1 MTAAFDPDA
10 AARWVASQHA
20 TRAPY
25 ANVPAPLTPPTIADA
40 YTAQEALHKLWTP
53 ERGPV
58 VGLKI
63 ATTTKVMQQLM
74 GIDHPCA
81 GAIFESGLHTS
92 PATIIAKSFQHLVI
106 ECELALRLV
115 IDLPKKAEPWTRETV
130 RLAIST
136 VMPSFELIEDR
147 NAVYKDCRVTSLIAD
162 NAWNGGIVLGKPK
175 TASNATIDGLAGQLT
190 INGRVAGSGKTDDP
204 LGALAWLANLAA
216 DRGRPLKAN
225 QVVITG
231 SVMPTHPVSV
241 GDELVFALAGLGEV
255 RMTVA

>member
-1 MTAAFDPDA
+1 MTGFNPQAT
-10 AARWVASQHA
+10 ARWIASQHA
-20 TRAPY
+20 ERKPFT
-25 ANVPAPLTPPTIADA
+25 NVPQPLAPPTINAA
-40 YTAQEALHKLWTP
+40 YDAQEALHELWAVDN
-53 ERGPV
+53 GPV

-81 GAIFESGLHTS
+81 GAIFEKRVHTS
-92 PATIIAKSFQHLVI
+92 PAAIEMARFQHLMI
-106 ECELALRLV
+106 ECELAIRLV
-115 IDLPKKAEPWTRETV
+115 IDLPKRREPWTRETV

-136 VMPSFELIEDR
+136 VMPAFELIEDHH
-147 NAVYKDCRVTSLIAD
+147 ADYQHCEAASLIAD

-175 TASNATIDGLAGQLT
+175 TASYTDVDGLAGEVT
-190 INGRVAGSGKTDDP
+190 INGQPAGAGRTDDP

-231 SVMPTHPVSV
+231 SVMPTFRAAA
-241 GDELVFALAGLGEV
+241 GDEVVFRLAGIGEV
-255 RMTVA
+255 RMTLA